1 MSAQTV
7 AMHDHPHVVRGAV
20 LVGGASRR
28 FGSDKADAMFGDTT
42 LLVHQLRTLQA
53 ADIGDL
59 AYVGGSPRAHITQ
72 AEYIADEYPGE
83 GPLGGM
89 LSILHVCEPQVHAVV
104 VLAVDVPLV
113 AAGTIRRLIEV
124 LSGADAAVAMGVREH
139 WSCVAI
145 RRTAN
150 ECLQESFNEG
160 NRAVHLAMQRLR
172 LVRVRVDDRELTNV
186 NDVASLNGIT

>member
-1 MSAQTV
+1 
-7 AMHDHPHVVRGAV
+7 MHDRPRVVRGAV

-53 ADIGDL
+53 ADIRDL

-89 LSILHVCEPQVHAVV
+89 LSILRACEPQVNAVV

-113 AAGTIRRLIEV
+113 AAGTLRRLIEA
-124 LSGADAAVAMGVREH
+124 LSGADAAVAMAAREH

-145 RRTAN
+145 RRTAS
-150 ECLQESFNEG
+150 EYLQESFNEG
-160 NRAVHLAMQRLR
+160 NRAVHLAMQRLH
-172 LVRVRVDDRELTNV
+172 LERVPVDDRELTNV